1 MEIWLW
7 DRREAQE
14 RPARPDPMTIT
25 SVVDSEGRVE
35 ALLGSNADRA
45 VGLVLVVVVVLML
58 VVVVV
63 LYEEEEE
70 EGAKAV
76 TPVNPA
82 AAAKEEMIAAR
93 FGINS
98 SIVLV

>member
-45 VGLVLVVVVVLML
+45 VGLVLVVVVLML

>member
-45 VGLVLVVVVVLML
+45 VGLVLVVVVLML

-93 FGINS
+93 FEINS

>member
-45 VGLVLVVVVVLML
+45 VGLVLVVVVLML

-82 AAAKEEMIAAR
+82 AEAKEEMIAAR
-93 FGINS
+93 FEINS

>member
-58 VVVVV
+58 VIVVV
-63 LYEEEEE
+63 LYEEE

>member
-63 LYEEEEE
+63 LYEEEE
-70 EGAKAV
+70 GAKAV

-93 FGINS
+93 FEINS